1 MKIKGNRF
9 VTSILAASM
18 LSGTFF
24 VPASA
29 GELEG
34 ESAIAGM
41 AVTLNNYYAGEETPD
56 EAILDYLVPKAQ
68 ATSEAESETETEEP
82 KTEEPKTVMAAT
94 VAVTSDASNVGLVS
108 AAGYL
113 NVREQP
119 STGSVTVG
127 RLFSNCQVNIKSSV
141 NNSEGSWYRI
151 TCGDVEGY
159 VSAAYVLV
167 GTAAKTAEDNI
178 QNRYAVVTADQL
190 NVRDSASDS
199 ANVVGTVYKDEEYA
213 IIEDQGDFVKIHIA
227 NDEVGYVSKSGIT
240 IKTQFA
246 QAQKV
251 DNEFV
256 SQELENFMID
266 INYSRNVYEQAM
278 AEGTGEGYYRAYAAI
293 VYAAELLGY
302 YSEFAADS
310 GLEDLAATS
319 KQEQESALALADA
332 AYKLA
337 SDSGYFTQVAESVA
351 SSEAAA
357 ESSAAAESV
366 QETQTQP
373 STDASSEGNTT
384 SNTAETTAPSS
395 SASDETISV
404 EVPTAASV
412 TGIEAC
418 YQGGT
423 KYVGDVVYTAELFV
437 RVSYSDGTVKDI
449 YDGWY
454 SPQVGMTL
462 KQEGYN
468 VVTMYYGDFSSN
480 LEVYAN
486 PAPETQ
492 PAAPETQPAA
502 PETQPAAPAP
512 APETQPA
519 APETQPAAPETQ
531 PAAPAPAPET
541 QPAAPE
547 TQPAAPAPAPS
558 GNGQSIVDYAMQWV
572 GQCNYVWG
580 GTNLTPGGGV
590 DCSGFTMNVYA
601 AFGIS
606 LPHYSGEQIN
616 YGQAVSY
623 EQLQPGDLICFSGH
637 VGIYIGG
644 GMMVHAASAERG
656 IVVDNVFYNKQPIG
670 YRRLVQIIKI
680 QGRLSELTGGLI
692 FVYYNRKKRIH

>member
-357 ESSAAAESV
+357 ESV

-486 PAPETQ
+486 PAPTQATQ
-492 PAAPETQPAA
+492 PAAPETQPA
-502 PETQPAAPAP
+502 

-541 QPAAPE
+541 QPAAPAPAPE
-547 TQPAAPAPAPS
+547 TQPAAPETQPAAPAPAPAPS

-637 VGIYIGG
+637 VAIYIGG

-670 YRRLVQIIKI
+670 YRRLV
-680 QGRLSELTGGLI
+680 
-692 FVYYNRKKRIH
+692 

>member
-68 ATSEAESETETEEP
+68 ATSEAESETE
-82 KTEEPKTVMAAT
+82 TEEPKTVMAAT

-357 ESSAAAESV
+357 ESSAAESV

-502 PETQPAAPAP
+502 PETQPVAPAP

-531 PAAPAPAPET
+531 PAAPAPAPE
-541 QPAAPE
+541 PAAPE
-547 TQPAAPAPAPS
+547 TQPAAPAPAPAPS

-670 YRRLVQIIKI
+670 YRRLV
-680 QGRLSELTGGLI
+680 
-692 FVYYNRKKRIH
+692 

>member
-68 ATSEAESETETEEP
+68 ATSEAESETE
-82 KTEEPKTVMAAT
+82 TEEPKTVMAAT

-395 SASDETISV
+395 SESDETISV

-486 PAPETQ
+486 PAPTQ
-492 PAAPETQPAA
+492 ATQPAA

-519 APETQPAAPETQ
+519 APETQPTP
-531 PAAPAPAPET
+531 
-541 QPAAPE
+541 
-547 TQPAAPAPAPS
+547 APAPAPS

-644 GMMVHAASAERG
+644 DMMVHAASAERG

-670 YRRLVQIIKI
+670 YRRLV
-680 QGRLSELTGGLI
+680 
-692 FVYYNRKKRIH
+692 

>member
-531 PAAPAPAPET
+531 PAAPAPAPAT

-547 TQPAAPAPAPS
+547 TLPPAKEAGRGTS
-558 GNGQSIVDYAMQWV
+558 LTGRSSVHTRMHWLR
-572 GQCNYVWG
+572 QCNYVWG

-637 VGIYIGG
+637 VAIYIGG

-656 IVVDNVFYNKQPIG
+656 IVVDNVFYNKQTIG
-670 YRRLVQIIKI
+670 YRRLV
-680 QGRLSELTGGLI
+680 
-692 FVYYNRKKRIH
+692 

>member
-68 ATSEAESETETEEP
+68 ATSEAESETE
-82 KTEEPKTVMAAT
+82 TEEPKTVMAAT

-266 INYSRNVYEQAM
+266 INYSRNVYEQSM

-357 ESSAAAESV
+357 ESSAAESV
-366 QETQTQP
+366 QETQAQP

-384 SNTAETTAPSS
+384 NGTGESAAPSS

-404 EVPTAASV
+404 EVPTVASV

-486 PAPETQ
+486 PAPTQATQ
-492 PAAPETQPAA
+492 PA
-502 PETQPAAPAP
+502 

-531 PAAPAPAPET
+531 PAAPETQPAAPET

-547 TQPAAPAPAPS
+547 TQPAAPAPAPAPS

-606 LPHYSGEQIN
+606 LPHYSGSQIN

-623 EQLQPGDLICFSGH
+623 EQLQPGDLICFPGH

-670 YRRLVQIIKI
+670 YRRLV
-680 QGRLSELTGGLI
+680 
-692 FVYYNRKKRIH
+692 

>member
-437 RVSYSDGTVKDI
+437 RVSYSDGTVKNI

-547 TQPAAPAPAPS
+547 TQPAAPAPAPAPS

-637 VGIYIGG
+637 VAIYIGG

-670 YRRLVQIIKI
+670 YRRLV
-680 QGRLSELTGGLI
+680 
-692 FVYYNRKKRIH
+692 

>member
-68 ATSEAESETETEEP
+68 ATSEAESETE
-82 KTEEPKTVMAAT
+82 TEEPKTVMAAT

-502 PETQPAAPAP
+502 PETQPAAP
-512 APETQPA
+512 
-519 APETQPAAPETQ
+519 ETQ

-547 TQPAAPAPAPS
+547 TQPAAPAPAPAPS

-670 YRRLVQIIKI
+670 YRRL
-680 QGRLSELTGGLI
+680 L
-692 FVYYNRKKRIH
+692 

>member
-68 ATSEAESETETEEP
+68 ATSEAESETE
-82 KTEEPKTVMAAT
+82 TEEPKTVMAAT

-357 ESSAAAESV
+357 ESSAAESV

-373 STDASSEGNTT
+373 STDASSEGNVTNGT
-384 SNTAETTAPSS
+384 GETAAPSS

-404 EVPTAASV
+404 EVPTVASV

-486 PAPETQ
+486 PAPTQATQ

-531 PAAPAPAPET
+531 PAAPETQPAAPAPAPET

-547 TQPAAPAPAPS
+547 TQPAAPAPAPAPS

-670 YRRLVQIIKI
+670 YRRLV
-680 QGRLSELTGGLI
+680 
-692 FVYYNRKKRIH
+692 

>member
-68 ATSEAESETETEEP
+68 ATSEAESETE
-82 KTEEPKTVMAAT
+82 TEEPKTVMAAT

-199 ANVVGTVYKDEEYA
+199 ANIVGTVYKDEEYA

-404 EVPTAASV
+404 EVPTVASV

-486 PAPETQ
+486 PAPTQATQ
-492 PAAPETQPAA
+492 PA
-502 PETQPAAPAP
+502 

-531 PAAPAPAPET
+531 PAAPETQPAAPET

-547 TQPAAPAPAPS
+547 TQPTPAPAPAPS

-606 LPHYSGEQIN
+606 LPHYSGAQIN

-670 YRRLVQIIKI
+670 YRRLV
-680 QGRLSELTGGLI
+680 
-692 FVYYNRKKRIH
+692 

>member
-502 PETQPAAPAP
+502 PETQPVAPAP

-547 TQPAAPAPAPS
+547 TQPAAPAPAPAPS

-637 VGIYIGG
+637 VAIYIGG

-670 YRRLVQIIKI
+670 YRRLV
-680 QGRLSELTGGLI
+680 
-692 FVYYNRKKRIH
+692 

>member
-68 ATSEAESETETEEP
+68 ATSEAESETE
-82 KTEEPKTVMAAT
+82 TEEPKTVMAAT

-357 ESSAAAESV
+357 ESSAAGSV
-366 QETQTQP
+366 QETQAQP
-373 STDASSEGNTT
+373 STDASSEGNVTNGT
-384 SNTAETTAPSS
+384 GETAAPSS

-404 EVPTAASV
+404 EVPTVASV

-486 PAPETQ
+486 PAPTQ
-492 PAAPETQPAA
+492 ATQPAA

-531 PAAPAPAPET
+531 PAAPETQPAAPAPAPET
-541 QPAAPE
+541 QPAAP
-547 TQPAAPAPAPS
+547 APAPAPS

-606 LPHYSGEQIN
+606 LPHYSGSQIN

-670 YRRLVQIIKI
+670 YRRLV
-680 QGRLSELTGGLI
+680 
-692 FVYYNRKKRIH
+692 

>member
-68 ATSEAESETETEEP
+68 ATSEAESETE
-82 KTEEPKTVMAAT
+82 TEEPKTVMAAT

-190 NVRDSASDS
+190 KVRDSASDS

-486 PAPETQ
+486 PVPETQPAAPETQPAAPETQPAAPETQ

-519 APETQPAAPETQ
+519 APETQPAAP
-531 PAAPAPAPET
+531 
-541 QPAAPE
+541 
-547 TQPAAPAPAPS
+547 APAPAPS

-670 YRRLVQIIKI
+670 YRRLV
-680 QGRLSELTGGLI
+680 
-692 FVYYNRKKRIH
+692 

>member
-68 ATSEAESETETEEP
+68 ATSEAESETE
-82 KTEEPKTVMAAT
+82 TEEPKTVMAAT

-357 ESSAAAESV
+357 ESSAAESV

-373 STDASSEGNTT
+373 STDASSEGNVTNGT
-384 SNTAETTAPSS
+384 GETAAPSS

-404 EVPTAASV
+404 EVPTVASV

-531 PAAPAPAPET
+531 PAAPETQPAAPAPAPET

-547 TQPAAPAPAPS
+547 TQPAAPAPAPAPS

-670 YRRLVQIIKI
+670 YRRLV
-680 QGRLSELTGGLI
+680 
-692 FVYYNRKKRIH
+692 

>member
-68 ATSEAESETETEEP
+68 ATSEAESETE
-82 KTEEPKTVMAAT
+82 TEEPKTVMAAT

-357 ESSAAAESV
+357 ESSTAAESV

-486 PAPETQ
+486 PAPTQATQ

-512 APETQPA
+512 

-637 VGIYIGG
+637 VAIYIGG

-670 YRRLVQIIKI
+670 YRRLV
-680 QGRLSELTGGLI
+680 
-692 FVYYNRKKRIH
+692 

>member
-24 VPASA
+24 VPSSA

-68 ATSEAESETETEEP
+68 ATSEAESETE
-82 KTEEPKTVMAAT
+82 TEEPKTVMAAT

-357 ESSAAAESV
+357 ESSAAESV

-373 STDASSEGNTT
+373 STDASSEGNVTNGT
-384 SNTAETTAPSS
+384 GETAAPSS

-404 EVPTAASV
+404 EVPTVASV

-486 PAPETQ
+486 PAPTQATQ

-541 QPAAPE
+541 QPAAP
-547 TQPAAPAPAPS
+547 APAPAPS

-637 VGIYIGG
+637 VAIYIGG

-670 YRRLVQIIKI
+670 YRRLV
-680 QGRLSELTGGLI
+680 
-692 FVYYNRKKRIH
+692 

>member
-670 YRRLVQIIKI
+670 YRRLV
-680 QGRLSELTGGLI
+680 
-692 FVYYNRKKRIH
+692 

>member
-357 ESSAAAESV
+357 ESSAAESV

-547 TQPAAPAPAPS
+547 TQPAAPAPAPAPS

-670 YRRLVQIIKI
+670 YRRLV
-680 QGRLSELTGGLI
+680 
-692 FVYYNRKKRIH
+692 

>member
-68 ATSEAESETETEEP
+68 ATSEAESETE
-82 KTEEPKTVMAAT
+82 TEEPKTVMAAT

-357 ESSAAAESV
+357 ESSAAESGRKLELTIRSIFTNV
-366 QETQTQP
+366 TINGTGET
-373 STDASSEGNTT
+373 A
-384 SNTAETTAPSS
+384 APSS

-404 EVPTAASV
+404 EVPTVASV

-418 YQGGT
+418 YEGGT
-423 KYVGDVVYTAELFV
+423 KYVCDVVYTAELFV

-486 PAPETQ
+486 PAPTQATQ

-531 PAAPAPAPET
+531 PAAPETQPAAPAPAPET
-541 QPAAPE
+541 QPAAP
-547 TQPAAPAPAPS
+547 APAPAPS

-637 VGIYIGG
+637 VAIYIGG
-644 GMMVHAASAERG
+644 GMMVHAASAEKG

-670 YRRLVQIIKI
+670 YRRLV
-680 QGRLSELTGGLI
+680 
-692 FVYYNRKKRIH
+692 

>member
-68 ATSEAESETETEEP
+68 ATSEAESETE
-82 KTEEPKTVMAAT
+82 TEEPKTVMAAT

-357 ESSAAAESV
+357 ESSAAESV

-373 STDASSEGNTT
+373 STDASSEGNVTNGT
-384 SNTAETTAPSS
+384 GETAAPSS

-486 PAPETQ
+486 PAPTQATQ

-547 TQPAAPAPAPS
+547 TQPAAPAPAPAPS

-670 YRRLVQIIKI
+670 YRRLV
-680 QGRLSELTGGLI
+680 
-692 FVYYNRKKRIH
+692 

>member
-68 ATSEAESETETEEP
+68 ATSEAESETE
-82 KTEEPKTVMAAT
+82 TEEPKTVMAAT

-395 SASDETISV
+395 SESDETISV

-486 PAPETQ
+486 PAPTQATQ
-492 PAAPETQPAA
+492 PAAP
-502 PETQPAAPAP
+502 
-512 APETQPA
+512 
-519 APETQPAAPETQ
+519 APETQ

-637 VGIYIGG
+637 VAIYIGG

-670 YRRLVQIIKI
+670 YRRLV
-680 QGRLSELTGGLI
+680 
-692 FVYYNRKKRIH
+692 

>member
-68 ATSEAESETETEEP
+68 ATSEAESETE
-82 KTEEPKTVMAAT
+82 TEEPKTVMAAT

-486 PAPETQ
+486 PAPTQATQ

-519 APETQPAAPETQ
+519 APAPAPETQ

-637 VGIYIGG
+637 VAIYIGG

-670 YRRLVQIIKI
+670 YRRLV
-680 QGRLSELTGGLI
+680 
-692 FVYYNRKKRIH
+692 

>member
-68 ATSEAESETETEEP
+68 ATSEAESETE
-82 KTEEPKTVMAAT
+82 TEEPKTVMAAT

-395 SASDETISV
+395 SESDETISV

-486 PAPETQ
+486 PAPTQATQ

-502 PETQPAAPAP
+502 PETQPAAP

-670 YRRLVQIIKI
+670 YRRLV
-680 QGRLSELTGGLI
+680 
-692 FVYYNRKKRIH
+692 

>member
-178 QNRYAVVTADQL
+178 QNRYAVVIADQL

-351 SSEAAA
+351 SIEAAA

-486 PAPETQ
+486 PAPTQATQ

-519 APETQPAAPETQ
+519 APAPAPETQ

-547 TQPAAPAPAPS
+547 TQPAAPAPAPAPS

-670 YRRLVQIIKI
+670 YRRLV
-680 QGRLSELTGGLI
+680 
-692 FVYYNRKKRIH
+692 

>member
-68 ATSEAESETETEEP
+68 ATSEAESETE
-82 KTEEPKTVMAAT
+82 TEEPKTVMAAT

-357 ESSAAAESV
+357 ESV

-468 VVTMYYGDFSSN
+468 VVTMYYGDYSSN

-486 PAPETQ
+486 PAPTQATQ

-519 APETQPAAPETQ
+519 APETQPAAPAPETQ

-547 TQPAAPAPAPS
+547 TQPAAPAPAPAPS

-637 VGIYIGG
+637 VAIYIGG

-670 YRRLVQIIKI
+670 YRRLV
-680 QGRLSELTGGLI
+680 
-692 FVYYNRKKRIH
+692 

>member
-82 KTEEPKTVMAAT
+82 KTVMAAT
-94 VAVTSDASNVGLVS
+94 VAVTSDGSNVGLVS

-373 STDASSEGNTT
+373 SADASSEGNTT

-486 PAPETQ
+486 PAPTQATQ

-519 APETQPAAPETQ
+519 APAPAPETQ

-547 TQPAAPAPAPS
+547 TQPAAPAPAPAPS

-670 YRRLVQIIKI
+670 YRRLV
-680 QGRLSELTGGLI
+680 
-692 FVYYNRKKRIH
+692 

>member
-41 AVTLNNYYAGEETPD
+41 AVTLNNYYAGDETPD

-68 ATSEAESETETEEP
+68 ATSEAESETE
-82 KTEEPKTVMAAT
+82 TEEPKTVMAAT

-531 PAAPAPAPET
+531 PAAPETQPAAPAPAPET
-541 QPAAPE
+541 QPAAP
-547 TQPAAPAPAPS
+547 APAPAPS

-670 YRRLVQIIKI
+670 YRRLV
-680 QGRLSELTGGLI
+680 
-692 FVYYNRKKRIH
+692 

>member
-68 ATSEAESETETEEP
+68 ATSEAESETE
-82 KTEEPKTVMAAT
+82 TEEPKTVMAAT

-357 ESSAAAESV
+357 ESV

-512 APETQPA
+512 ETQPA

-531 PAAPAPAPET
+531 PAAPET
-541 QPAAPE
+541 QPTP
-547 TQPAAPAPAPS
+547 APAPAPS

-623 EQLQPGDLICFSGH
+623 EQPGDLICFSGH

-670 YRRLVQIIKI
+670 YRRLV
-680 QGRLSELTGGLI
+680 
-692 FVYYNRKKRIH
+692 

>member
-486 PAPETQ
+486 PAPTQATQ
-492 PAAPETQPAA
+492 PA
-502 PETQPAAPAP
+502 

-531 PAAPAPAPET
+531 PAAPETQPAAPET

-547 TQPAAPAPAPS
+547 TQPATPETQPAAPAPAPAPS

-606 LPHYSGEQIN
+606 LPHYSGSQIN

-623 EQLQPGDLICFSGH
+623 EQLQPGDLICFPGH

-670 YRRLVQIIKI
+670 YRRLV
-680 QGRLSELTGGLI
+680 
-692 FVYYNRKKRIH
+692 

>member
-68 ATSEAESETETEEP
+68 ATSEAESETE
-82 KTEEPKTVMAAT
+82 TEEPKTVMAAT

-357 ESSAAAESV
+357 ESSAAESV

-373 STDASSEGNTT
+373 STDASSEGNVTNGT
-384 SNTAETTAPSS
+384 GETAAPSS

-404 EVPTAASV
+404 EVPTVASV

-486 PAPETQ
+486 PAPTQ
-492 PAAPETQPAA
+492 
-502 PETQPAAPAP
+502 AAPAP

-541 QPAAPE
+541 QPAAP
-547 TQPAAPAPAPS
+547 APAPAPS

-637 VGIYIGG
+637 VAIYIGG

-670 YRRLVQIIKI
+670 YRRLV
-680 QGRLSELTGGLI
+680 
-692 FVYYNRKKRIH
+692 

>member
-24 VPASA
+24 APASA

-357 ESSAAAESV
+357 ESSAAESV

-519 APETQPAAPETQ
+519 APETQPAAPAPETQ

-637 VGIYIGG
+637 VAIYIGG

-670 YRRLVQIIKI
+670 YRRLV
-680 QGRLSELTGGLI
+680 
-692 FVYYNRKKRIH
+692 

>member
-68 ATSEAESETETEEP
+68 ATSEAESETE
-82 KTEEPKTVMAAT
+82 TEEPKTVMAAT

-486 PAPETQ
+486 PAPTQ
-492 PAAPETQPAA
+492 A
-502 PETQPAAPAP
+502 
-512 APETQPA
+512 TQPA

-558 GNGQSIVDYAMQWV
+558 ANGQSIVDYAMQWV

-637 VGIYIGG
+637 VAIYIGG

-670 YRRLVQIIKI
+670 YRRLV
-680 QGRLSELTGGLI
+680 
-692 FVYYNRKKRIH
+692 

>member
-68 ATSEAESETETEEP
+68 ATSEAESETE
-82 KTEEPKTVMAAT
+82 TEEPKTVMAAT

-190 NVRDSASDS
+190 NVRDSASES
-199 ANVVGTVYKDEEYA
+199 AKVVGTVYKDEEYA
-213 IIEDQGDFVKIHIA
+213 IIEDQGDFVKIHIS

-357 ESSAAAESV
+357 ESSAAESV
-366 QETQTQP
+366 QETQAQP

-384 SNTAETTAPSS
+384 NGTGESAAPSS

-404 EVPTAASV
+404 EVPTVAAV

-486 PAPETQ
+486 PAPTQATQ
-492 PAAPETQPAA
+492 PA
-502 PETQPAAPAP
+502 

-531 PAAPAPAPET
+531 PAAPETQPAAPET

-547 TQPAAPAPAPS
+547 TQPAAPETQPAAPAPAPAPS

-606 LPHYSGEQIN
+606 LPHYSGSQIN

-623 EQLQPGDLICFSGH
+623 EQLQPGDLICFPGH

-670 YRRLVQIIKI
+670 YRRLV
-680 QGRLSELTGGLI
+680 
-692 FVYYNRKKRIH
+692 

>member
-68 ATSEAESETETEEP
+68 ATSEAESETE
-82 KTEEPKTVMAAT
+82 TEEPKTVMAAT

-502 PETQPAAPAP
+502 PETQPTAPAP
-512 APETQPA
+512 APETQPAAPETQPA

-541 QPAAPE
+541 QPAAP
-547 TQPAAPAPAPS
+547 APAPAPS

-637 VGIYIGG
+637 VAIYIGG

-670 YRRLVQIIKI
+670 YRRLV
-680 QGRLSELTGGLI
+680 
-692 FVYYNRKKRIH
+692 

>member
-68 ATSEAESETETEEP
+68 ATSEAESETE
-82 KTEEPKTVMAAT
+82 TEEPKTVMAAT

-199 ANVVGTVYKDEEYA
+199 AKVVGTVYKDEEYA
-213 IIEDQGDFVKIHIA
+213 IIEDQGDFVKIHIS

-357 ESSAAAESV
+357 ESSAAESV
-366 QETQTQP
+366 QETQAQP

-384 SNTAETTAPSS
+384 NGTGESAAPSS

-404 EVPTAASV
+404 EVPTVASV

-486 PAPETQ
+486 PAPTQATQ

-502 PETQPAAPAP
+502 PETQPAAPETQPA

-531 PAAPAPAPET
+531 PAAPAPAP
-541 QPAAPE
+541 
-547 TQPAAPAPAPS
+547 APS
-558 GNGQSIVDYAMQWV
+558 GNRQSIVDYAMQWV

-606 LPHYSGEQIN
+606 LPHYSGSQIN

-623 EQLQPGDLICFSGH
+623 EQLQPGDLICFPGH

-644 GMMVHAASAERG
+644 GMMVHAASEERG

-670 YRRLVQIIKI
+670 YRRLV
-680 QGRLSELTGGLI
+680 
-692 FVYYNRKKRIH
+692 

>member
-68 ATSEAESETETEEP
+68 ATSEAESETE
-82 KTEEPKTVMAAT
+82 TEEPKTVMAAT

-357 ESSAAAESV
+357 ESSAAESV

-373 STDASSEGNTT
+373 STDASSEGNVTNGT
-384 SNTAETTAPSS
+384 GETAAPSS

-404 EVPTAASV
+404 EVPTVASV

-418 YQGGT
+418 YQVGT

-486 PAPETQ
+486 PAPTQATQ

-531 PAAPAPAPET
+531 PAAPETQPAAPAPAPET
-541 QPAAPE
+541 QPAAP
-547 TQPAAPAPAPS
+547 APAPAPS

-637 VGIYIGG
+637 VAIYIGG

-670 YRRLVQIIKI
+670 YRRLV
-680 QGRLSELTGGLI
+680 
-692 FVYYNRKKRIH
+692 

>member
-18 LSGTFF
+18 LSGAFF

-68 ATSEAESETETEEP
+68 ATSEAESETE
-82 KTEEPKTVMAAT
+82 TEEPKTVMAAT

-190 NVRDSASDS
+190 NVRDSASES
-199 ANVVGTVYKDEEYA
+199 AKVVGTVYKDEEYA

-357 ESSAAAESV
+357 ESSAAESV

-373 STDASSEGNTT
+373 STDASSEGNVTNGT
-384 SNTAETTAPSS
+384 GETAAPSS

-404 EVPTAASV
+404 EVPTVASV

-502 PETQPAAPAP
+502 PETQPAAP
-512 APETQPA
+512 
-519 APETQPAAPETQ
+519 ETQ

-547 TQPAAPAPAPS
+547 TQPAAPAPAPAPS

-670 YRRLVQIIKI
+670 YRRLV
-680 QGRLSELTGGLI
+680 
-692 FVYYNRKKRIH
+692 

>member
-68 ATSEAESETETEEP
+68 ATSEAESETE
-82 KTEEPKTVMAAT
+82 TEEPKTVMAAT

-531 PAAPAPAPET
+531 PAAPETQPAAPAPET
-541 QPAAPE
+541 QPAAP
-547 TQPAAPAPAPS
+547 APAPAPS

-606 LPHYSGEQIN
+606 LPHYSGAQIN

-637 VGIYIGG
+637 VAIYIGG

-670 YRRLVQIIKI
+670 YRRLV
-680 QGRLSELTGGLI
+680 
-692 FVYYNRKKRIH
+692 

>member
-68 ATSEAESETETEEP
+68 ATSEAESETE
-82 KTEEPKTVMAAT
+82 TEEPKTVMAAT

-190 NVRDSASDS
+190 NVRDSASES
-199 ANVVGTVYKDEEYA
+199 AKVVGTVYKDEEYA

-357 ESSAAAESV
+357 ESSAAESV
-366 QETQTQP
+366 QETQAQP

-384 SNTAETTAPSS
+384 NGTGETAAPSS

-404 EVPTAASV
+404 EVPTVAAV

-486 PAPETQ
+486 PAPTQATQ
-492 PAAPETQPAA
+492 PA
-502 PETQPAAPAP
+502 

-531 PAAPAPAPET
+531 PAAPETQPAAPET

-547 TQPAAPAPAPS
+547 TQPAAPAPAPAPS

-606 LPHYSGEQIN
+606 LPHYSGSQIN

-623 EQLQPGDLICFSGH
+623 EQLQPGDLICFPGH

-670 YRRLVQIIKI
+670 YRRLV
-680 QGRLSELTGGLI
+680 
-692 FVYYNRKKRIH
+692 